1 LTYQNG
7 WKYKSIDERLE
18 ERRKAK
24 SSAYYAKKNAHLT
37 RAADAKKASETS
49 KELAKYGF

>member
-1 LTYQNG
+1 MV
-7 WKYKSIDERLE
+7 KLE

-24 SSAYYAKKNAHLT
+24 SAAYYAKKKAYIE
-37 RAADAKKASETS
+37 RVAEAKKSSDTS